1 MKLEYSYSRGDSM
14 AQFPD
19 KDLQNVIRQELQ
31 AAKQSREQGNEGKAR
46 VCARRAAGWA
56 AESIY
61 DGEQHLPE
69 SNAYRF
75 LIWFREQDDLPAEL
89 RKAADRLTTRVR
101 EDFSLPFDQDPIEDA
116 ELIVEW
122 ILAHGGLS

>member
-1 MKLEYSYSRGDSM
+1 MIEGDFV

-19 KDLQNVIRQELQ
+19 GKDLQNIIRQELQ
-31 AAKQSREQGNEGKAR
+31 LARHAREQGNEGKAR

-56 AESIY
+56 VESIY
-61 DGEQHLPE
+61 GEEQHLPE

-75 LIWFREQDDLPAEL
+75 LIWFKEQDDIPVEL
-89 RKAADRLTTRVR
+89 REAADRLTTRVR

-116 ELIVEW
+116 ELIVDW
-122 ILAHGGLS
+122 ILAAGD